1 MGVGKASSLDG
12 AVKHI
17 KNLCANLDA
26 ETVVTVEKNAESL
39 AQYAKTTDMGKYI
52 WVINKRIR
60 VELWNDL
67 PLKLQHRNKL
77 QKYLGGGGG
86 WGVGFLRHIYLDL
99 VYPIDVLLGLNPANR
114 QVKVMSGR
122 CGTAETPSNTCNR
135 WYGRSCVSHRY
146 SIGCK
151 FSEQAS

>member
-67 PLKLQHRNKL
+67 PLKLQHRKKL
-77 QKYLGGGGG
+77 QKYLGGWGG
-86 WGVGFLRHIYLDL
+86 WGSSGIYLDL
-99 VYPIDVLLGLNPANR
+99 VYPIDIPLGLYSVKWQA
-114 QVKVMSGR
+114 KVMSGR
-122 CGTAETPSNTCNR
+122 CGTAETPNQHMQQVV
-135 WYGRSCVSHRY
+135 W
-146 SIGCK
+146 
-151 FSEQAS
+151 